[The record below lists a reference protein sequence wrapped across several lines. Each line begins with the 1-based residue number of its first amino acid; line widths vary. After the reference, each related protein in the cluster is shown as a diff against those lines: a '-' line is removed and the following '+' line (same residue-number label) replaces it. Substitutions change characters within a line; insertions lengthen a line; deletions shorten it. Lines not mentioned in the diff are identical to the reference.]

1 MLSHFCPL
9 KHFNFLQSK
18 YIYVN
23 SCNLK
28 VRHFLCNEKAI
39 LGIMQYKYKTLMNIL
54 FLLNNND
61 TFVIKKNVTNKC
73 EPENKRIAILRK
85 CLLCVQARPVLFK
98 GELFCEKDVY
108 SLQSEIHI

>member
-1 MLSHFCPL
+1 M
-9 KHFNFLQSK
+9 
-18 YIYVN
+18 
-23 SCNLK
+23 
-28 VRHFLCNEKAI
+28 
-39 LGIMQYKYKTLMNIL
+39 TLL
-54 FLLNNND
+54 WQE
-61 TFVIKKNVTNKC
+61 NVTNKC